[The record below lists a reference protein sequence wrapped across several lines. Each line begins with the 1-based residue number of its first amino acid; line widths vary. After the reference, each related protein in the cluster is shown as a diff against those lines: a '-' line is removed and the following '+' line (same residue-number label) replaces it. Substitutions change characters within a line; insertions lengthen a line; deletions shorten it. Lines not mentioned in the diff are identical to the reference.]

1 MKASSQR
8 ATGRGQQVAETVG
21 SGATHTAAPDWY
33 GRWQR
38 IAEAAYIR
46 AERRGFR
53 GDPIEDWLAA
63 EAEVDAALAGR
74 APCQGREA

>member
-1 MKASSQR
+1 MKASRQR
-8 ATGRGQQVAETVG
+8 ATGRGQQVAEPVG
-21 SGATHTAAPDWY
+21 SSATPTAAPDWY
-33 GRWQR
+33 RRWQR

-63 EAEVDAALAGR
+63 EAEVDGALAGR
-74 APCQGREA
+74 VPRQGRQA